1 MRMTSEKK
9 SLNSRLVVYAQILL
23 LIVLLSELN
32 RTISFLNI
40 SNFVPEC
47 HRLLSK

>member
-1 MRMTSEKK
+1 MRMASEKK

-32 RTISFLNI
+32 RTISFLYI

-47 HRLLSK
+47 YRLLSK